1 MTSLWRRPGFV
12 IGLAIVVLVLA
23 MAVVPAAFAGWFG
36 HGNPRQCDL
45 SASGLAPAAGHP
57 FGTDIQGCDLYA
69 NVIYGAR
76 ASVTIALLTTA
87 GTLLLGIIAGGLAG
101 YLGGWADVIISRVM
115 DVFFGFPALVGMIVI
130 LQVLSVH
137 NVLTVSAVLILFGWP
152 GLARVVRGSALSAAT
167 SDYVA
172 AVRGVGIPTT
182 RILCWHVLPNSMGPA
197 LALAGTNVG
206 GIIAAESALTFLGV
220 GLKTPAI
227 SWGVQLNNAQ
237 QYFPAHI
244 NLLIF
249 PSIFLTATVL
259 GFVLLGDA
267 LRDAGDPM
275 MG

>member
-1 MTSLWRRPGFV
+1 V
-12 IGLAIVVLVLA
+12 AGLVVVAVVVAI
-23 MAVVPAAFAGWFG
+23 AVVPQEFAGWFG

-45 SASGLAPAAGHP
+45 ADSGLGPSAGHP

-69 NVIYGAR
+69 NVIFGAR

-87 GTLLLGIIAGGLAG
+87 GTLLLGIVAGGLAG
-101 YLGGWADVIISRVM
+101 YLGGWADAVISRIM
-115 DVFFGFPALVGMIVI
+115 DVFLGFPALVGMIVI

-137 NVLTVSAVLILFGWP
+137 NVFSVSAVLTLFGWP
-152 GLARVVRGSALSAAT
+152 GLARVVRGSALAAAT

-172 AVRGVGIPTT
+172 AVRGLGMGTGRVLL
-182 RILCWHVLPNSMGPA
+182 RHVLPNSVGPA

-220 GLKTPAI
+220 GLQTPAI
-227 SWGVQLNNAQ
+227 SWGVELNTAQ
-237 QYFPAHI
+237 QFFPAHL
-244 NLLIF
+244 NLIIF

-259 GFVLLGDA
+259 GFVLLADA

>member
-1 MTSLWRRPGFV
+1 MTNLWRRPGFV
-12 IGLAIVVLVLA
+12 IGLAVVVLVVA
-23 MAVVPAAFAGWFG
+23 MAIVPQAFAGWFG

-45 SASGLAPAAGHP
+45 SDSGLGPSPGHP

-69 NVIYGAR
+69 NVIFGAR

-87 GTLLLGIIAGGLAG
+87 GTLLLGILAGGLAG
-101 YLGGWADVIISRVM
+101 YLGGWADAVISRIM
-115 DVFFGFPALVGMIVI
+115 DIFFGFPALVGMIVI

-137 NVLTVSAVLILFGWP
+137 NVLSVSAVLTLFGWP
-152 GLARVVRGSALSAAT
+152 GLARVVRGSALTAAA

-172 AVRGVGIPTT
+172 AVRGLGTGT
-182 RILCWHVLPNSMGPA
+182 ARMLLRHVLPNSVGPA

-220 GLKTPAI
+220 GLKMPAI
-227 SWGVQLNNAQ
+227 SWGVELNSAQ
-237 QYFPAHI
+237 EYFPAHL
-244 NLLIF
+244 NLIIF
-249 PSIFLTATVL
+249 PSIFLTVTVL
-259 GFVLLGDA
+259 GFVLLADA